1 MINIKLLN
9 SLPTELINIII
20 SYTYTLQSK
29 DLLEDIKHFSL
40 TKEQLYN
47 SYYNYWKDNWP
58 EEYKDWLFN
67 DILGFANN
75 NKPIMWGYTEGLY
88 TILSRNIRLTNNQ
101 SIEKYMLL
109 QDQEHKNVDS
119 LFNIFWGLF
128 TIEEREDFI
137 NYRHKSWL

>member
-1 MINIKLLN
+1 MINIKLIN

-40 TKEQLYN
+40 TKYLLYT
-47 SYYNYWKDNWP
+47 SYYNYWKDTYCP

-75 NKPIMWGYTEGLY
+75 NKAIMWGYTEGFY
-88 TILSRNIRLTNNQ
+88 TILSRNIRLHNKH
-101 SIEKYMLL
+101 SIENYMMLNENK
-109 QDQEHKNVDS
+109 DVDF
-119 LFNIFWGLF
+119 LINIFWGLF
-128 TIEEREDFI
+128 TIQERENFI
-137 NYRHKSWL
+137 HYRHITWL